1 MEPIRKVVRITCPTG
16 GSAGHTGLRPRLI
29 GRRWQVCERAAM
41 GANDS
46 FLLDAYSQ
54 TVSGVVDRVAPSVAA
69 VRVEGSG
76 TGSEANTSGG
86 GSGFVFTPDG
96 YLLTNSHV
104 VRAGQAP
111 SASRPA
117 LRYAVALGDGV
128 ESPAVWVGDDPD
140 TDLALLHI
148 GAAAR
153 LTLSPATLG
162 RSSELKRGEIAI
174 AIGNPLG
181 FEHTVTAGVVSALG
195 RSMRAST
202 GRLIPD
208 VIQTDAAL
216 NPGNSGGP
224 LLNSRGE
231 AVGVNTAIIRGAQSI
246 SFAVAIDTAAWVI
259 PQLLRHGRVRRGFL
273 GVGGQ
278 SMRLDRRVVMHYG
291 LDQDFGVRVISVE
304 TGSPAAH
311 AGLREGDVLLGID
324 GARLDSVDALHQSLG
339 EPRIHRDCAL
349 KFLRGHA
356 SPQVL
361 FLTVRPGERSG

>member
-1 MEPIRKVVRITCPTG
+1 
-16 GSAGHTGLRPRLI
+16 
-29 GRRWQVCERAAM
+29 M
-41 GANDS
+41 GASDAY
-46 FLLDAYSQ
+46 LLDAYSQ
-54 TVSGVVDRVAPSVAA
+54 AVTSVVDRVAPSVAA
-69 VRVEGSG
+69 VRVGGDGAAHGE
-76 TGSEANTSGG
+76 GG

-104 VRAGQAP
+104 ARAG
-111 SASRPA
+111 RPPTA
-117 LRYAVALGDGV
+117 DRRGLRYSVALGDGT
-128 ESPAVWVGDDPD
+128 ESPADWVGDDPD

-148 GAAAR
+148 AAAAR
-153 LTLSPATLG
+153 LSLAPAPFG
-162 RSSELKRGEIAI
+162 RSGALKRGEIAI

-181 FEHTVTAGVVSALG
+181 FEHTVTAGIVSALG
-195 RSMRAST
+195 RAMRAST

-259 PQLLRHGRVRRGFL
+259 PQLLRHGRVRRGYL

-278 SMRLDRRVVMHYG
+278 SMPIDRRIVTHHG
-291 LDQDFGVRVISVE
+291 LAQGTGVRVLSVE
-304 TGSPAAH
+304 AGSPAAR
-311 AGLREGDVLLGID
+311 AGVREGDVLLGID
-324 GARLDSVDALHQSLG
+324 GALLDSVDALHQSLS
-339 EPRIHRDCAL
+339 ESRIHKDCVL
-349 KFLRGHA
+349 KSLRGHA

-361 FLTVRPGERSG
+361 FLTVRPTERAA